1 MLRRLKIGGRV
12 NMLIAVP
19 LLALIAFAALGYI
32 ALQRASVR
40 GDEYKALKQA
50 SDLRASVAPPAASL
64 LEAWAN
70 VSYIGVLAASPDG
83 FTEDGL
89 AEVRSHLATIDNAQ
103 ANFEA
108 AGAYWSQQQ
117 LDDRVNIRLIE
128 MGGDAGRKFFQ
139 QVNDELKP
147 AIDSGDAQKVLAVI
161 RSMEWRYDLQQTGV
175 DRAMEFAGPEITAR
189 EQSTDTYVGDVILFA
204 GAATLGLLVLTLLL
218 SILVRRSIVRPIRR
232 LAEQAK
238 SVATKDLPEVVQT
251 VQDLPA
257 DAAVPHLATFEVGT
271 RDELAELGASFNSVQ
286 DAAVDLAAE
295 QAMARRIVSENL
307 VNIARR
313 NQNLLGRTLGF
324 ISTLEQGERDPEALD
339 NLFRLDHLTTR
350 MRRNAQ
356 SLLVLAGAEPTRLW
370 SPVVAIGDVVRAALS
385 EVENYGQVELAD
397 LGDIG
402 VQGSV
407 ASEVAHLLAE
417 LLENATSFSPP
428 TSAVTVVGRAVPDGH
443 QLAIF
448 DYGLGMTA
456 DELADA
462 NRRLNQ
468 VSSFDRESNKMLGFQ
483 VVARLAARHDIKV
496 MLTTTPGGSG
506 VTAIVRL
513 PKSILEVV
521 AAPGNAGSPV
531 VDVPAMSERLS
542 SPLTVPAS
550 PAAPTFDQKPTQMS
564 DEALWAAMKSPEA
577 APAQMAPMT
586 PAPLTIP
593 AQAAPVASAA
603 PTLEPLTTQSGLTKR
618 VRGAQMPE
626 LGSTPMDAPAPR
638 PADEVRSTLA
648 SLQRGVDLGR
658 QRQGDS

>member
-1 MLRRLKIGGRV
+1 
-12 NMLIAVP
+12 
-19 LLALIAFAALGYI
+19 
-32 ALQRASVR
+32 
-40 GDEYKALKQA
+40 
-50 SDLRASVAPPAASL
+50 
-64 LEAWAN
+64 
-70 VSYIGVLAASPDG
+70 
-83 FTEDGL
+83 
-89 AEVRSHLATIDNAQ
+89 
-103 ANFEA
+103 
-108 AGAYWSQQQ
+108 
-117 LDDRVNIRLIE
+117 
-128 MGGDAGRKFFQ
+128 
-139 QVNDELKP
+139 
-147 AIDSGDAQKVLAVI
+147 
-161 RSMEWRYDLQQTGV
+161 
-175 DRAMEFAGPEITAR
+175 
-189 EQSTDTYVGDVILFA
+189 
-204 GAATLGLLVLTLLL
+204 
-218 SILVRRSIVRPIRR
+218 VRRSIVGPIRR
-232 LAEQAK
+232 LAAQAK

-257 DAAVPHLATFEVGT
+257 DAPVPHLANFDVGT

-324 ISTLEQGERDPEALD
+324 ISTLEHGERDPEALD

-370 SPVVAIGDVVRAALS
+370 APPVAIGDVVRAALS

-402 VQGSV
+402 VQGQV

-513 PKSILEVV
+513 PKAILEVV
-521 AAPGNAGSPV
+521 AAPGNAAPV
-531 VDVPAMSERLS
+531 VDVPAMAERS
-542 SPLTVPAS
+542 ASRCRSPC
-550 PAAPTFDQKPTQMS
+550 
-564 DEALWAAMKSPEA
+564 
-577 APAQMAPMT
+577 
-586 PAPLTIP
+586 
-593 AQAAPVASAA
+593 
-603 PTLEPLTTQSGLTKR
+603 
-618 VRGAQMPE
+618 
-626 LGSTPMDAPAPR
+626 
-638 PADEVRSTLA
+638 RSL
-648 SLQRGVDLGR
+648 RR
-658 QRQGDS
+658 R